1 MVTYYIGNIREKRFL
16 FRKYKTRAAVA
27 DNCDVLAHF
36 KLNGKVCFVLGDIPY
51 GDMRV
56 GEYLAYARA
65 LKTRL
70 PLTDAAAA
78 ALLKRAG
85 VRVGVHKR
93 MRALPR
99 EVFRGVLLAAAVDD
113 DTQSAWLNLDGV
125 PFSWRA
131 RGRVRGMVR
140 RMARQYGEVHVAVS
154 DYRFIPRK
162 ASAMA
167 VANNAMSCGRVKSAS
182 RRCGRLRFARYK
194 RKANLVLEGLNGKKT
209 LLCDN

>member
-85 VRVGVHKR
+85 VRVGGAQAHAR
-93 MRALPR
+93 IAA
-99 EVFRGVLLAAAVDD
+99 RGVPRRFVGGGGRRRYAVGLAQLRRCALFVEGARPCAGHGAPHG
-113 DTQSAWLNLDGV
+113 TAIRRG
-125 PFSWRA
+125 A
-131 RGRVRGMVR
+131 RGRFRLSLYPAQSERHGGGEQRDVVRAGKVGLAPLR
-140 RMARQYGEVHVAVS
+140 AVAVCPLQAQGKPC
-154 DYRFIPRK
+154 F
-162 ASAMA
+162 
-167 VANNAMSCGRVKSAS
+167 GRVERQKNVAV
-182 RRCGRLRFARYK
+182 R
-194 RKANLVLEGLNGKKT
+194 
-209 LLCDN
+209 